1 MNPWWWIVVAVV
13 VILFVLYLSMTAGR
27 LDRLHKRVDTSLLSL
42 HSHLLRR
49 SASTL
54 ELATSGTLDPASSVL
69 LADVAHR
76 AQQVSQDQPADQ
88 WRSVETEVTAALL
101 ATLDDPDEIA
111 EVASEQLGAAL
122 LADLADRCQ
131 RVALSR
137 RFHNDAVQATRRQ
150 RSRPIVRIFR
160 LAGRTPLPVTWEMDD
175 TVPSGLR
182 GGKAPFRGLAN

>member
-1 MNPWWWIVVAVV
+1 MSPWLWIVVALVV
-13 VILFVLYLSMTAGR
+13 VIGVLYLSMTAGR

-54 ELATSGTLDPASSVL
+54 ELSTSGALDPASSVL

-76 AQQVSQDQPADQ
+76 AQQASQDQPADQ
-88 WRSVETEVTAALL
+88 WRSVESELTAALL
-101 ATLDDPDEIA
+101 ATLDDPDEVA
-111 EVASEQLGAAL
+111 EVSSEQPGAAL

-137 RFHNDAVQATRRQ
+137 RFHNDAVQSTRRQ
-150 RSRPIVRIFR
+150 RARPIVRIFR

-175 TVPSGLR
+175 TVPSGLQS
-182 GGKAPFRGLAN
+182 GNAPFRGLAH

>member
-1 MNPWWWIVVAVV
+1 MSPWLWIVVAIIVV
-13 VILFVLYLSMTAGR
+13 FAVLYLSMTAGR

-54 ELATSGTLDPASSVL
+54 ELATSGALDPASSVF

-76 AQQVSQDQPADQ
+76 AQEASQDQPADQ
-88 WRSVETEVTAALL
+88 WRGVESELTAALM
-101 ATLDDPDEIA
+101 ATLDDPDEVAEIA
-111 EVASEQLGAAL
+111 ASQPGAAL
-122 LADLADRCQ
+122 LVDLADRCQ
-131 RVALSR
+131 RVSLSR

-150 RSRPIVRIFR
+150 RARPIVRIFR
-160 LAGRTPLPVTWEMDD
+160 LAGRTPLPETWEMDD

-182 GGKAPFRGLAN
+182 GDSAPFRGLVN